1 MLRTPTAGA
10 RVLKLQKRTWAQAP
24 ASGFRVRRVLVL
36 LVVSRCVVLV
46 LYCCRGFT
54 LVAEPQPRSGAV
66 VLDTRVQRLFVL
78 CLSLV
83 VG

>member
-1 MLRTPTAGA
+1 M
-10 RVLKLQKRTWAQAP
+10 
-24 ASGFRVRRVLVL
+24 
-36 LVVSRCVVLV
+36 VLV

-66 VLDTRVQRLFVL
+66 VLDTCVQRLFVMY
-78 CLSLV
+78 LSFV